1 MIMLKKILYNAVGV
15 LSLANTKVKELI
27 EDFIQNGDYTEDEG
41 KRIVEG
47 IFGNV
52 LEAGENWQNQLK
64 SNIDQLTSKLNLPN
78 SEKLTEFIQQ
88 LKDQLN
94 KLPLNSK

>member
-52 LEAGENWQNQLK
+52 LEAGAEWQNQLK

-94 KLPLNSK
+94 KLSLNSK

>member
-1 MIMLKKILYNAVGV
+1 MIMLKKILYNTVGV

-52 LEAGENWQNQLK
+52 IEAGAEWQNQLK
-64 SNIDQLTSKLNLPN
+64 SNIEQLASRLKIPN
-78 SEKLTEFIQQ
+78 NEKINELVQQ
-88 LKDQLN
+88 LKEQLK
-94 KLPLNSK
+94 KLPIS